1 MSAPTYVRS
10 GRGGAGNFAPK
21 VAPKPIEVEMQSKSS
36 KDLEAQTT
44 TDPTSAA
51 DSTSAPSAATPQYKT
66 YARGGAGNWY
76 EPAALKQS
84 GTFTS
89 ETASPTTATETPS
102 SPTEVK
108 RGSRVWQGR
117 GGAGNWEA
125 DQQIKADEMKRRS
138 MAVKVDE
145 EAALQE
151 ITEEAKVEAEKEIQP
166 PQTAHVRVP
175 HLDRHQNLGDEVHDI

>member
-21 VAPKPIEVEMQSKSS
+21 IAPKPVEVEMQSKR
-36 KDLEAQTT
+36 DLEAQAI
-44 TDPTSAA
+44 TDPATTA
-51 DSTSAPSAATPQYKT
+51 DASSAPSAATPQYKT

-76 EPAALKQS
+76 EPAALKQT

-89 ETASPTTATETPS
+89 DNVSPTAATDNASAQAEI
-102 SPTEVK
+102 K

-138 MAVKVDE
+138 LVVKVDE

-151 ITEEAKVEAEKEIQP
+151 ILEEAKVEAEKEIQP
-166 PQTAHVRVP
+166 PQTAHVRIP

>member
-21 VAPKPIEVEMQSKSS
+21 VAPKPLEVEMQNKNS
-36 KDLEAQTT
+36 KDLEAQAV
-44 TDPTSAA
+44 TDPAIAA
-51 DSTSAPSAATPQYKT
+51 DNSASPTTTPQYKT

-76 EPAALKQS
+76 EPAALKQT

-89 ETASPTTATETPS
+89 DNVATDVTS
-102 SPTEVK
+102 TPTEHK
-108 RGSRVWQGR
+108 RESRVWQGR

-125 DQQIKADEMKRRS
+125 DQQIKGEDMKRRS
-138 MAVKVDE
+138 LAVKVDE

-151 ITEEAKVEAEKEIQP
+151 IKEEAKIEAEKEIQP